1 LGAVSLLH
9 YTVTRTSF
17 TERPHGLLL
26 SKGGTIRHW
35 LAAESTESV
44 ELWHSVFNHASKAA
58 VQVRH
63 NGQETNKTTTTL
75 NVYMMFKENEGSDN
89 KNAIGDTHCIYLS
102 CLYVTTTTTQKK
114 EEDKHFLNHHENVCL
129 CLFFC
134 LV

>member
-1 LGAVSLLH
+1 
-9 YTVTRTSF
+9 
-17 TERPHGLLL
+17 
-26 SKGGTIRHW
+26 
-35 LAAESTESV
+35 
-44 ELWHSVFNHASKAA
+44 
-58 VQVRH
+58 
-63 NGQETNKTTTTL
+63 
-75 NVYMMFKENEGSDN
+75 MFKENEGSDN

>member
-1 LGAVSLLH
+1 
-9 YTVTRTSF
+9 
-17 TERPHGLLL
+17 
-26 SKGGTIRHW
+26 
-35 LAAESTESV
+35 
-44 ELWHSVFNHASKAA
+44 
-58 VQVRH
+58 
-63 NGQETNKTTTTL
+63 
-75 NVYMMFKENEGSDN
+75 MFKENEGTDN